1 MALTEENVE
10 RVLDNVQPYLMADG
24 GNVELYEID
33 GLVVTLKLQG
43 ACGSCPSSI
52 KTMKMGIEAHVNEK
66 IPKFVV
72 VKQVM
77 DTKMGLELTEENVE
91 KGSVHK
97 SIPEVLGMP
106 SKGDEPKI
114 AKPDVQTT
122 KPIATNDIDDSQQ
135 IADSSEAVQDPL
147 MMNVDSEKNAEEVG
161 NKEVEDA

>member
-1 MALTEENVE
+1 
-10 RVLDNVQPYLMADG
+10 MADG

-91 KGSVHK
+91 KV
-97 SIPEVLGMP
+97 IIFIFLI
-106 SKGDEPKI
+106 KI
-114 AKPDVQTT
+114 EFQFF
-122 KPIATNDIDDSQQ
+122 
-135 IADSSEAVQDPL
+135 PL
-147 MMNVDSEKNAEEVG
+147 
-161 NKEVEDA
+161 